1 MEVLRNGKFSQVITQ
16 LNLGLSKTN
25 ADIRN
30 SNFLT
35 SSLGMVIKDGV
46 MQTVE
51 DIDQLDTSNIG
62 GSFPYPQVFTLTNL
76 IIGCNETEIYEYE
89 NETWTLK
96 YTATAGSTW
105 EVLDFHDY
113 IILSNGRQTVVRD
126 AESKEYSMSTTIPTG
141 MALCNFNGQLLIG
154 SPDAGYI

>member
-1 MEVLRNGKFSQVITQ
+1 MEVLRSGKFSHVITQ
-16 LNLGLSKTN
+16 LNLGLSKTDT
-25 ADIRN
+25 DIRN

-35 SSLGMVIKDGV
+35 SSSGIVIKNGV
-46 MQTVE
+46 MQTVS
-51 DIDQLDTSNIG
+51 DINQLDTSIIG
-62 GSFPYPQVFTLTNL
+62 GSFPYPQIFTLTNL
-76 IIGCNETEIYEYE
+76 IIGCNQTEIYEYE
-89 NETWTLK
+89 SSNWTLK
-96 YTATAGSTW
+96 YTADAGSTW

-126 AESKEYSMSTTIPTG
+126 AESKLYSMSTTIPTG